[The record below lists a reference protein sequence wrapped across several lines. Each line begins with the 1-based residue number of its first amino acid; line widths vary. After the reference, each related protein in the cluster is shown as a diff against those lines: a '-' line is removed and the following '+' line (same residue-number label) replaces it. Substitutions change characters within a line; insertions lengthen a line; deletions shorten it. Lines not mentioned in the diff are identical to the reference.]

1 MYDLGGR
8 GFSCKLVCPKVL
20 CRGRSRLTYGK
31 LGMKEWILLVAPVWV
46 QGLGFGVE
54 RAMDPYS
61 SPYLYDPWW
70 SFPFSLPFLSQP
82 KIRRKPTGRLGHWDV
97 NGFVTWM

>member
-61 SPYLYDPWW
+61 SPYTYNHIIHGGR
-70 SFPFSLPFLSQP
+70 FHVPFHSSANQ
-82 KIRRKPTGRLGHWDV
+82 R
-97 NGFVTWM
+97 